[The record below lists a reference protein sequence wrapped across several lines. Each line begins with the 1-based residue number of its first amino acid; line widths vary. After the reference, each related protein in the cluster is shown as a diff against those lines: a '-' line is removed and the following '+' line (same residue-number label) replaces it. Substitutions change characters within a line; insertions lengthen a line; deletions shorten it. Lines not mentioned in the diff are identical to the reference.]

1 MVVTIGDVTISVMTM
16 SIAASNWEWTD
27 FHAHCLPDVD
37 DGAADVATAVAMLR
51 ASAEQGVGRV
61 VATPH
66 FTIGDHEAPAFFK
79 ERQRGYEDLRPYLD
93 ETMPE
98 VLLGAEVLIR
108 EGISRYDLSPF
119 CLQDTN
125 ILLVEMPPI
134 ARPYWLLEELENIVY
149 RQGLTLMYAH
159 LDRYL
164 PWYSHNDFEMLM
176 DMPDAIMQVNADS
189 IADKRFF
196 ESLCRHLPDTR
207 RMVMGSDMHNMA
219 HRAPCMAQAVKVMS
233 KHRVGRE
240 WLERIAWT
248 TEYLETQTD
257 DTEGLL

>member
-1 MVVTIGDVTISVMTM
+1 MVVTTEDGIISVMTM
-16 SIAASNWEWTD
+16 STAASNWEWTD
-27 FHAHCLPDVD
+27 FHSHCLPDVD
-37 DGAADVATAVAMLR
+37 DGAADVKTAVAMLR
-51 ASAEQGVGRV
+51 SSAEQGVRRV

-66 FTIGDHEAPAFFK
+66 FYVGDHVASEFFK

-125 ILLVEMPPI
+125 ILLVEMPFI
-134 ARPYWLLEELENIVY
+134 ARPYWLLEELENIVN

-176 DMPDAIMQVNADS
+176 DMPDSIMQVNADS
-189 IADKRFF
+189 IADKRCF
-196 ESLCRHLPDTR
+196 ESLCRHLPDTH
-207 RMVMGSDMHNMA
+207 RMVMGSDMHNMDY
-219 HRAPCMAQAVKVMS
+219 RAPRMAQAVKVMS

-248 TEYLETQTD
+248 TEYLDAQTD